1 MNYFA
6 KQKPRTLSASELAK
20 IVVSQIPCINASGR
34 RDRKDLFRMFV
45 HVFVVWEATQRC
57 VIQDKPASCELARE
71 SENKVLSA
79 LFKICGSAP
88 ALSYEV

>member
-1 MNYFA
+1 
-6 KQKPRTLSASELAK
+6 
-20 IVVSQIPCINASGR
+20 
-34 RDRKDLFRMFV
+34 MFV

-79 LFKICGSAP
+79 FFRICGTAP
-88 ALSYEV
+88 ALSFEV